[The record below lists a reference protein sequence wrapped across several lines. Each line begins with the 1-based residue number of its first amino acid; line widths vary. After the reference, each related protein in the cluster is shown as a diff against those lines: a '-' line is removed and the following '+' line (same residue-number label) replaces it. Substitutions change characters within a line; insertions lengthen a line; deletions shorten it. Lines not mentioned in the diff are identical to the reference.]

1 MSEFL
6 TVRLSSRIDEPVHW
20 MVWSKGQQEVIATGM
35 LSDLSQLSDIQD
47 YAKQRITIVMLSA
60 QDVVLSEVEIPAG
73 STRQFDAMLP
83 YLVEE
88 DIAQDVDDL
97 HFTVISKRAGRAHIC
112 AVDRSYL
119 TQILSQFSD
128 CHIEV
133 KKVLPDVLCLPSNEV
148 VAAVAF
154 GDQYLIRKD
163 AFNGISIDQQWLAH
177 LVASG
182 WLESPSVDAGS
193 DDETNN
199 GYDITYYSAHTETEH
214 LPQGSVRWTASP
226 IELPMALLS
235 QGAIEDAANLLTGPF
250 KSKTS
255 FLKYWNVWQKSLV
268 AGFAFLVVLLVQQV
282 VLVNQYENQA
292 RAYRAESE
300 RIFRAIFPDKQRIPT
315 TSYLKRQMESELSR
329 LGGGDQSTETLLA
342 WLAKLPDTLGQVS
355 GMDVQNL
362 KYDGKR
368 KEVRVSVTSRDFQS
382 FEAARVKLET
392 QYVVEQGPLNRNDD
406 LVMGNFLLKLK

>member
-6 TVRLSSRIDEPVHW
+6 TVRLSSRIEEPVHW
-20 MVWSKGQQEVIATGM
+20 MVWSKGQQEVIASGT
-35 LSDLSQLSDIQD
+35 LADLSQLSEIQD

-60 QDVVLSEVEIPAG
+60 QDVVLSEVDVPAG
-73 STRQFDAMLP
+73 ATRQLDAMLP
-83 YLVEE
+83 YLIED

-97 HFTVISKRAGRAHIC
+97 HFTVIGKRAGRVHIC

-119 TQILSQFSD
+119 TQVLSQFSA
-128 CHIEV
+128 CQIEV
-133 KKVLPDVLCLPSNEV
+133 KKVLPDVLCLPNND
-148 VAAVAF
+148 VASAVTL
-154 GDQYLIRKD
+154 GEQCLIRKD
-163 AFNGISIDQQWLAH
+163 AFNGISIDQQWLAP

-182 WLESPSVDAGS
+182 WLESPPESAES
-193 DDETNN
+193 DGEAKHGT
-199 GYDITYYSAHTETEH
+199 DILYYSADSETEH
-214 LPQGSVRWTASP
+214 LPQGSVHWQASP

-235 QGAIEDAANLLTGPF
+235 QGAIEDSANLLSGPF

-255 FLKYWNVWQKSLV
+255 FLKYWNVWQKAVV
-268 AGFAFLVVLLVQQV
+268 AGFVFLAVLLVQQV

-292 RAYRAESE
+292 SAYRAESE
-300 RIFRAIFPDKQRIPT
+300 RIFRAVFPDKQRIPT

-329 LGGGDQSTETLLA
+329 LGGGTQSTETLLA

-392 QYVVEQGPLNRNDD
+392 QFVVEQGPLNRNGE

>member
-1 MSEFL
+1 
-6 TVRLSSRIDEPVHW
+6 
-20 MVWSKGQQEVIATGM
+20 MVWSKGQKEVIASGS
-35 LSDLSQLSDIQD
+35 LSDLSQLGEIQD
-47 YAKQRITIVMLSA
+47 YARQRITIVMLSA
-60 QDVVLSEVEIPAG
+60 QDVVLSEVDVPAG
-73 STRQFDAMLP
+73 ATRQFDAMLP

-88 DIAQDVDDL
+88 YIAQDVDDL
-97 HFTVISKRAGRAHIC
+97 HFTVLGKRAGRAHIC

-119 TQILSQFSD
+119 TQVLSQFSD
-128 CHIEV
+128 CQIEV
-133 KKVLPDVLCLPSNEV
+133 KKVLPDVLCLPDNGV
-148 VAAVAF
+148 VSAVTL
-154 GDQYLIRKD
+154 GKQCLIRKD
-163 AFNGISIDQQWLAH
+163 AYNGISIDQQWLAH

-182 WLESPSVDAGS
+182 WLESPPESVESDSEGKHDA
-193 DDETNN
+193 E
-199 GYDITYYSAHTETEH
+199 ITYYSAQSDTEH
-214 LPQGSVRWTASP
+214 LPQGRVRWKTSP

-235 QGAIEDAANLLTGPF
+235 QGAIEGSANLLTGPF

-255 FLKYWNVWQKSLV
+255 FLKYWNVWQKAVV
-268 AGFAFLVVLLVQQV
+268 AGFVFLVVLLVQQV

-292 RAYRAESE
+292 SAYREESE
-300 RIFRAIFPDKQRIPT
+300 RIFRAVFPDKQRIPT
-315 TSYLKRQMESELSR
+315 TSYLKRQMESELFR
-329 LGGGDQSTETLLA
+329 LGGGAQSTETLLA

-392 QYVVEQGPLNRNDD
+392 QFVVEQGPLNRNGE